1 MSCNITVS
9 VSDDFA
15 KEAKRL
21 AKKYPSFKQDYKEFL
36 ESIKNNPLQGD
47 EITKNIRKIR
57 MAIKAKGKGK
67 SGGARVIT
75 FNVLTDVENGH
86 VVFLLLYDKEDAST
100 SKSMLSSNLCETWD
114 LILNR
119 IYNEAVGIIQ
129 IPAASCLYMGKPY
142 REYPH
147 TLYFFI
153 LFKNIKVHSLI
164 AILLQ
169 ISSFCPLGR
178 YMHPV
183 YSS

>member
-47 EITKNIRKIR
+47 KITKNIRKIR

-67 SGGARVIT
+67 SGGTRVIT

-100 SKSMLSSNLCETWD
+100 VKVNVVKQLVRD
-114 LILNR
+114 
-119 IYNEAVGIIQ
+119 
-129 IPAASCLYMGKPY
+129 MGFDI
-142 REYPH
+142 E
-147 TLYFFI
+147 
-153 LFKNIKVHSLI
+153 
-164 AILLQ
+164 
-169 ISSFCPLGR
+169 
-178 YMHPV
+178 
-183 YSS
+183 

>member
-21 AKKYPSFKQDYKEFL
+21 AKKYPSFKQDYKDFL
-36 ESIKNNPLQGD
+36 DSIKENPLQGD

-75 FNVLTDVENGH
+75 FNVLTNVKNGQ

-100 SKSMLSSNLCETWD
+100 VKVNVVKQLVRD
-114 LILNR
+114 
-119 IYNEAVGIIQ
+119 
-129 IPAASCLYMGKPY
+129 MGFDI
-142 REYPH
+142 E
-147 TLYFFI
+147 
-153 LFKNIKVHSLI
+153 
-164 AILLQ
+164 
-169 ISSFCPLGR
+169 
-178 YMHPV
+178 
-183 YSS
+183 

>member
-1 MSCNITVS
+1 MTESVNFNLQKVCSMSCNITVS

-100 SKSMLSSNLCETWD
+100 VKVNVVKQLVQD
-114 LILNR
+114 
-119 IYNEAVGIIQ
+119 
-129 IPAASCLYMGKPY
+129 MGFDI
-142 REYPH
+142 E
-147 TLYFFI
+147 
-153 LFKNIKVHSLI
+153 
-164 AILLQ
+164 
-169 ISSFCPLGR
+169 
-178 YMHPV
+178 
-183 YSS
+183 

>member
-1 MSCNITVS
+1 MPESVNFSLLRVCSMSCNITVS

-47 EITKNIRKIR
+47 EIAKNIRKIR

-100 SKSMLSSNLCETWD
+100 VKVNVLKQLVRD
-114 LILNR
+114 LGFDI
-119 IYNEAVGIIQ
+119 E
-129 IPAASCLYMGKPY
+129 
-142 REYPH
+142 
-147 TLYFFI
+147 
-153 LFKNIKVHSLI
+153 
-164 AILLQ
+164 
-169 ISSFCPLGR
+169 
-178 YMHPV
+178 
-183 YSS
+183 

>member
-1 MSCNITVS
+1 MPESINFNLQKACSMSCNITVS
-9 VSDDFA
+9 VSNDFA

-21 AKKYPSFKQDYKEFL
+21 AKKYSSFKQDYKDLL

-100 SKSMLSSNLCETWD
+100 VKVNVVKQLVRD
-114 LILNR
+114 
-119 IYNEAVGIIQ
+119 
-129 IPAASCLYMGKPY
+129 MGFDI
-142 REYPH
+142 E
-147 TLYFFI
+147 
-153 LFKNIKVHSLI
+153 
-164 AILLQ
+164 
-169 ISSFCPLGR
+169 
-178 YMHPV
+178 
-183 YSS
+183 